1 MPMDY
6 CAVWLHIIYMTL
18 CFSMFVMQ
26 PLVVVIYTLY
36 KVHERTPSA
45 GHLSLAQSGRRDDA
59 CIFVCVD
66 IGLGN
71 EFWHIWMS
79 ESVDVELMF
88 PLLGR
93 CACTGGSAAGGAS
106 ATA

>member
-1 MPMDY
+1 MHVY
-6 CAVWLHIIYMTL
+6 L
-18 CFSMFVMQ
+18 
-26 PLVVVIYTLY
+26 
-36 KVHERTPSA
+36 
-45 GHLSLAQSGRRDDA
+45 
-59 CIFVCVD
+59 CVD